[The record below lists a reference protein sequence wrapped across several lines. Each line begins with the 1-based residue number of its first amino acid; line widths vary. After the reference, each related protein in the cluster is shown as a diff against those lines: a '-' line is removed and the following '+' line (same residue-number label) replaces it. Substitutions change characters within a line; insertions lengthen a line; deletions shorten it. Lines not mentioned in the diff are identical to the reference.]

1 MVSGRLSLRVERAGN
16 FMNITSKSLALVAVL
31 ITGINSNPA
40 NAYDVR
46 PIVIQLSPE
55 GAGSTQ
61 SVIISNSHDEP
72 IAIEVRAYHRVQK
85 PDGTEDREPA
95 DDAIIITPPHLVIAP
110 GASQAVRVRWV
121 GDPTPPRELAFRL
134 VTEQLPI
141 NLTTQHREDFT
152 ANVLVNYR
160 YEAALY
166 VTPHNA
172 RPEAR
177 IDRAV
182 PVTGEDGTQLLEL
195 EIVSEGTR
203 RASLDKPKVVL
214 TPIGGGS
221 SIILEG
227 EAVAGLNQMVTL
239 AGSRRIVRIPWPPNV
254 DVGPVQAELRAQY
267 IVLQ

>member
-1 MVSGRLSLRVERAGN
+1 MIVN
-16 FMNITSKSLALVAVL
+16 SKSFGLVAALLVQ
-31 ITGINSNPA
+31 INSNPA

-85 PDGTEDREPA
+85 PDGTEDREPE
-95 DDAIIITPPHLVIAP
+95 DDDIIITPPQLVIAP

-121 GDPTPPRELAFRL
+121 GDPNPPRELAFRL
-134 VTEQLPI
+134 ITDQLPI
-141 NLTTQHREDFT
+141 NLTTQSRDDFT
-152 ANVLVNYR
+152 ANVSVNYR

-166 VTPHNA
+166 VTPRNA

-177 IDRAV
+177 IDRAS
-182 PVTGEDGTQLLEL
+182 PVTGADGAQMLEL
-195 EIVSEGTR
+195 DIVSEGTR

-214 TPIGGGS
+214 TPLGGGS
-221 SIILEG
+221 SVILEG
-227 EAVAGLNQMVTL
+227 EAVAELNQLVTL
-239 AGSRRIVRIPWPPNV
+239 AGSRRTVRIPWPPNV